1 VLTTERLLLP
11 GSLVA
16 VVAGVTLLAVAAAAA
31 TNSSPVAATVAYSET
46 SAATGGRMAA
56 TTIVTTTT
64 TVTPATTTTVPP
76 PPPPPPTEQPP
87 PPPTEPP
94 PPTAAERVVAYARAQ
109 LGRPYRRGADGPN
122 AFDCSGLTRAAYRA
136 IGVDLPGYSVTQAS
150 MGRAVDW
157 RNEEI
162 RPGDLVFVRG
172 DTPVIDLGH
181 VGLAI
186 SSTEWIVAPRT
197 GQVVQ
202 IAPIPVR
209 RIQRV
214 RRMVDG

>member
-64 TVTPATTTTVPP
+64 TVTPATTTTVP